1 MNGPSIPPDTS
12 DDTESSRAYILRL
25 EDVGGEPVGGKAAGL
40 ARLIHMGLP
49 VPAGF
54 VIVGAQPGALPEDLA
69 EHYRG
74 LSPDGLDIAVAVR
87 SSAIGEDSA
96 GASFAGQYETVLDV
110 RGESALREAV
120 DRCLRSLGSERAVAY
135 QVEHAADVTGD
146 EPIAMS
152 VVVQRMA
159 PARSAGVLFT
169 ADPVSGRRGRA
180 VIDAVPGIGES
191 LVAGQATP
199 DHYELDRGGAT
210 VHVDLVGATPLLSEA
225 ERASL
230 LEVALEAE
238 KREGTPLDLEWAIDA
253 GGAIHWLQA
262 RPITHLPAD
271 PNELDTPL
279 PNPTHVFTR
288 CNIGEMFPGVCTPLS
303 YSFTA
308 WSVDVGMQMMHQ
320 RIGIQHEILPD
331 FRFVIMHGGHLF
343 LNLTTMSE
351 TATHALGSSADQLAL
366 SICGRPV
373 TELKIEG
380 STPPPAPRRILNGL
394 RYIRYLFGR
403 GHARA
408 AMQGLVESLHFPE
421 HESAEQTWRGIDAR
435 FSAIYLAMDHHL
447 VSSASSGVLT
457 TTLLS
462 VLAGGDP
469 PLDEHHAEVARLLA
483 EAGGVESADI
493 AAGAERIQARLFAV
507 PDVRERFTE
516 ASPAEALEWLRSDD
530 SGDAGREL
538 ELYLERH
545 GHRAIKELELRQV
558 EWSEDPTPLIKSLQA
573 ALRQP
578 QRTSDTSVAASTSAE
593 PEPLRAYGRLM
604 RRLIRMARQAV
615 RCREETKSGLVM
627 VTTLFKRAYRRLGR
641 QLVDEGLLPDADC
654 IFFLTHAELGRLAA
668 GEDDALGERA
678 VARRNT
684 FDHQDAQSYPDV
696 FQGEPEPLRP
706 ADLLRELEDANDGAV
721 SGASVSRGRVVGRV
735 RVVSNLDEAE
745 ALESGEILVAPITD
759 VGWTPYFGII
769 AGLVTDVG
777 SAVSHGAVV
786 AREYGL
792 PAVVNTRVGTLVFQ
806 TGDRVLLDGD
816 RGIVRRLDE
825 GETPD

>member
-1 MNGPSIPPDTS
+1 MSDPLIPADVRDSAEPPSP
-12 DDTESSRAYILRL
+12 YVLRL
-25 EDVGGEPVGGKAAGL
+25 EEIEAEPVGGKAAGL
-40 ARLIHMGLP
+40 AKLIRMGLP

-54 VIVGAQPGALPEDLA
+54 VIVGARPGALPDDLA
-69 EHYRG
+69 EHYRH
-74 LSPDGLDIAVAVR
+74 LSPDGRELAVAVR

-110 RGESALREAV
+110 RGEAALRAAV
-120 DRCLRSLGSERAVAY
+120 DRCLCSLDSERATAY
-135 QVEHAADVTGD
+135 QAEHATEVAGD

-159 PARSAGVLFT
+159 PARAAGVLFT

-191 LVAGQATP
+191 LVSGETTP
-199 DHYELDRGGAT
+199 DHYELERTGNT
-210 VHVDLVGATPLLSEA
+210 MHVDLVGATPLLSED

-230 LEVALEAE
+230 LSAALEAE
-238 KREGTPLDLEWAIDA
+238 KREGMPLDLEWAID
-253 GGAIHWLQA
+253 GEGKIHWLQA

-279 PNPTHVFTR
+279 PSPTHVFTR

-320 RIGIQHEILPD
+320 RIGIQDEILPD

-343 LNLTTMSE
+343 LNLSTMSE

-380 STPPPAPRRILNGL
+380 STPPPAPRRMLNGL

-408 AMQGLVESLHFPE
+408 AMRGLVQSLRFPE
-421 HESAEQTWRGIDAR
+421 HGSAAQTWRGIDER

-457 TTLLS
+457 TTLLG

-469 PLDEHHAEVARLLA
+469 PLDQHHAEVARLLA
-483 EAGGVESADI
+483 EAGDVESADI
-493 AAGAERIQARLFAV
+493 AAGAERIQAPLRTH
-507 PDVRERFTE
+507 PDTRERFAE
-516 ASPAEALEWLRSDD
+516 VAPSEALAWLRSRD
-530 SGDAGREL
+530 SGAAGQEL
-538 ELYLERH
+538 DRYLERH

-558 EWSEDPTPLIKSLQA
+558 EWGEDPIPLIKSLQA
-573 ALRQP
+573 ALRQAP
-578 QRTSDTSVAASTSAE
+578 REPSGADSRAPSAAS
-593 PEPLRAYGRLM
+593 EPLQPYGRLM

-627 VTTLFKRAYRRLGR
+627 VTTLFKRAYRRLGA
-641 QLVDEGLLPDADC
+641 QLVEEGLLPDADC
-654 IFFLTHAELGRLAA
+654 VFFLTHEELGQLARA
-668 GEDDALGERA
+668 EDPTLADRA
-678 VARRNT
+678 VARRSA
-684 FDHQDAQSYPDV
+684 FPHQDSQSYPDV
-696 FQGEPEPLRP
+696 FMGEPEALRP
-706 ADLLRELEDANDGAV
+706 ADLLRELDEASDGAV
-721 SGASVSRGRVVGRV
+721 SGASVSRGRVVGRA
-735 RVVSNLDEAE
+735 RVVRNLEEAE

-759 VGWTPYFGII
+759 VGWTPYFGLIS
-769 AGLVTDVG
+769 GLVTDVG

-792 PAVVNTRVGTLVFQ
+792 PAVVNTRIGTLVFK

-816 RGIVRRLDE
+816 RGIVRRLED
-825 GETPD
+825 GESPS